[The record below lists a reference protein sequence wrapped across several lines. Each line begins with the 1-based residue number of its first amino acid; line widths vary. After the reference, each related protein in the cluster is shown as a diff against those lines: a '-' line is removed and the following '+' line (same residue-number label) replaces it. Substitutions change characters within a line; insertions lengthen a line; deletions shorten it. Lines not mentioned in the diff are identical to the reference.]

1 MSKKPVAI
9 EIHDVSVRY
18 HEKVVLRDAT
28 ASVPEGSICGLVG
41 MNGAGKSTLFKSIM
55 ATVPLEKGS
64 VTLGGRSVKQAQ
76 KEGIVA
82 YVPQAEAIDWNF
94 PVSVWDVVM
103 MGRYGFMNIMR
114 TPKRRDIEAVQ
125 NALERV
131 SLTDLADR
139 QIGQLSGGQRKR
151 VFVARALAQG
161 ASILLLD
168 EPFAGVDAKTEA
180 SLVNLLRELQKQQV
194 TTLIAAHDLNTVG
207 SYCDHIILL
216 KQTVIASGPTKK
228 VFTPEN
234 IEKTYDSVFVT
245 KKGLASWNS

>member
-1 MSKKPVAI
+1 MSKKIAAI
-9 EIHDVSVRY
+9 EINNVSVRY
-18 HEKVVLRDAT
+18 HEKTVLYDAT
-28 ASVPEGSICGLVG
+28 ASVPRGSICGLVG

-55 ATVPLEKGS
+55 AAVPLERGNVLLDGKP
-64 VTLGGRSVKQAQ
+64 VRQAQ

-82 YVPQAEAIDWNF
+82 YVPQTEAIDWNF

-114 TPKRRDIEAVQ
+114 TPKPQDDEAVQ
-125 NALERV
+125 KALGRV
-131 SLTDLADR
+131 HLIDFADR
-139 QIGQLSGGQRKR
+139 QVGQLSGGQRKR

-180 SLVNLLRELQKQQV
+180 SLVALLRELQKQGV
-194 TTLIAAHDLNTVG
+194 TTLIAAHDLNTIG

-216 KQTVIASGPTKK
+216 KQTIIASGPTKK
-228 VFTPEN
+228 VFTRKN
-234 IEKTYDSVFVT
+234 IEKTYDSVFAT
-245 KKGLASWNS
+245 KKGLATWNS